1 MTEMHND
8 PHGGEN
14 LEVMREAENY
24 NQFLRELVVRHSAGV
39 DKALDF
45 GAGLGTFSDSLPI
58 PPSQV
63 TCVETEAHAQAVL
76 RAKGFNVYSDLSA
89 VPDQSVPY
97 LFSLN
102 VLEHIDD
109 DAAIAREFYRVLV
122 PGGRVF
128 IYVPAFQVLFT
139 SMDLQVG
146 HVRRYRRKQLVALI
160 KSAGLDVHYS
170 AYTDALGFFA
180 TLAYRLLD
188 DGKPKPLGGKLVKI
202 YDRFMFPLSRALSVP
217 CAKLFGKNVML
228 AATRPK

>member
-1 MTEMHND
+1 MTESQND

-24 NQFLRELVVRHSAGV
+24 NRFLRELVRQHSGGATS
-39 DKALDF
+39 ALDF

-58 PPSQV
+58 PAEKV
-63 TCVETEAHAQAVL
+63 TCVETEVHAQAVL
-76 RAKGFNVYSDLSA
+76 RSKGFTVHADLSA

-109 DAAIAREFYRVLV
+109 DAAVASEFFRVLQ
-122 PGGRVF
+122 PGGTAF
-128 IYVPAFQVLFT
+128 IYVPAFEVLFT
-139 SMDLQVG
+139 SMDRQVG
-146 HVRRYRRKQLVALI
+146 HVRRYRRKQLVDRI

-188 DGKPKPLGGKLVKI
+188 DGEPKPLGGKLVRV
-202 YDRFMFPLSRALSVP
+202 YDRFIFPISRLLSVP
-217 CAKLFGKNVML
+217 CARLFGKNVML
-228 AATRPK
+228 AATRPG